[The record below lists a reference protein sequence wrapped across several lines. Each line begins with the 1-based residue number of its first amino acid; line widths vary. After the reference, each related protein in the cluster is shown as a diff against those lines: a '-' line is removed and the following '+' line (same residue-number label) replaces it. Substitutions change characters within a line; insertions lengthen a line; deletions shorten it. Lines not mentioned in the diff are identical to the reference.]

1 MKMGQKTAD
10 CPLPEHLRDMV
21 DNIPETSLK
30 YRSLKTQIGIAF
42 LALLIAPIVVGIL
55 IAMLLHESVLREEA
69 LTRCRGQMQSALQIH
84 REFEREMARIA
95 QHYARHRILFL
106 LLPLGMGDKI
116 GRELQLSYRSD
127 GLDLLTVVDAHLQV
141 IARAHAPDAIN
152 DFIPAK
158 SFFQKAAMGDTVACL
173 EALSDAEL
181 AAEHVSKTLS
191 PELALTDQSLC
202 LTAVSPVQPIVQEP
216 PIGFVI
222 VRRFLALQQLPT
234 RPIANTLHVNSALF
248 FQKKRITTVLSP
260 KYDPPFA
267 PPSAEA
273 LNLAMLNNEE
283 VVENSFSENGHVSIL
298 TPLANDLGEPIAVLM
313 IQSPIGALLQARNRA
328 WTVLIAVGV
337 VSGALIFCLL
347 KTLENRIITPIQHL
361 RRSIDTLPQ
370 NVEAFNAKT
379 LPVLHD
385 NEIGMLTRSFNSMA
399 QTLRA
404 TLDRLER
411 ENLRRKRS
419 EEALLITV
427 ETMEQQ
433 IRERT
438 SHIARIN
445 ETLKAEIAERK
456 RTEIQY
462 QSSLEEKEV
471 LLREIHHRVKNNLQI
486 ISSLLDM
493 TRNRSS
499 DPTVIE
505 ALTGA
510 RNKIYAMSLI
520 NTQLYQ
526 SDRFDNIDMQAF
538 IQNLSSSIRAL
549 ASPFRNIAYRI
560 HAENVFLSITHAN
573 PIAIILNEILSN
585 CLKHAFAEN
594 QPGIVDISMQQDK
607 NQNVLVVS
615 DNGKGMPADIEIASA
630 NTLGLKL
637 VRNLV
642 SLQLKGTLEI
652 QGNPGTTVTI
662 TFPRVKAASSEIRS

>member
-1 MKMGQKTAD
+1 MA
-10 CPLPEHLRDMV
+10 
-21 DNIPETSLK
+21 DNIPETSLA

-42 LALLIAPIVVGIL
+42 LLLLIAPILIGIVAA
-55 IAMLLHESVLREEA
+55 ISLHDKVLREKA
-69 LTRCRGQMQSALQIH
+69 DIQIRSQMQQALQIH
-84 REFEREMARIA
+84 RELEREMVHLA
-95 QHYARHRILFL
+95 QIYARRKVLFL
-106 LLPLGMGDKI
+106 LLPLRMGDKI
-116 GRELQLSYRSD
+116 GRELQQTCRSD
-127 GLDLLTVVDAHLQV
+127 GLDMLTVVDTHLQV
-141 IARAHAPDAIN
+141 VARAHAPDALN

-158 SFFQKAAMGDTVACL
+158 PFFQKVGMGDAVAFL
-173 EALSDAEL
+173 ETLSNAEL
-181 AAEHVSKTLS
+181 DAEHVPKHLI
-191 PELALTDQSLC
+191 PEFPLTNQALC
-202 LTAVSPVQPIVQEP
+202 LSAVAPIQPIAQEP

-222 VRRFLALQQLPT
+222 IRRLLSLRQSPT
-234 RPIANTLHVNSALF
+234 RLIAHTLHVNSALF
-248 FQKKRITTVLSP
+248 FRNKRIVTTLSP
-260 KYDPPFA
+260 KFDPPFV
-267 PPSAEA
+267 PPSEDS
-273 LNLAMLNNEE
+273 LNQVMLSNET
-283 VVENSFSENGHVSIL
+283 VVQSLFTENGHVTVL
-298 TPLANDLGEPIAVLM
+298 APLANDSGEPVAVLM
-313 IQSPIGALLQARNRA
+313 IQSPITALIQTRNRA
-328 WTVLIAVGV
+328 WTVLVAVGV
-337 VSGALIFCLL
+337 ISGVLIFCLL
-347 KTLENRIITPIQHL
+347 KTIENRVISPIQRL
-361 RRSIDTLPQ
+361 RRSIDALPQ
-370 NVEAFNAKT
+370 HIGDTQTEA
-379 LPVLHD
+379 LPVLHH
-385 NEIGMLTRSFNSMA
+385 NEIGELTRSFNRMA
-399 QTLRA
+399 KTLRD